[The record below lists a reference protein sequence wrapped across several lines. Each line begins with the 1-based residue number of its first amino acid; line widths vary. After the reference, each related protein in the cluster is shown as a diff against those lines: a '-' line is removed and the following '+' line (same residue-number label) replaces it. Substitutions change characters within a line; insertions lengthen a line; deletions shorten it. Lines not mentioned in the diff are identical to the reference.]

1 MSGPS
6 TTTAPA
12 SGWVRGLCWA
22 AVALEGYDLVV
33 LGVVIPVLRRDPVFA
48 LDPGSATTVATV
60 GLLGVMVGALAVGPV
75 SDVVG
80 RRRTILACV
89 LAFSV
94 LGAACALAS
103 GPTSLGVLRFVAG
116 VPLGGVVPVA
126 LAMVAEHSPGRR
138 GNSSM
143 TTLMT
148 GYHVGAV
155 AASLLGALFVITLG
169 WQFLFV
175 AGALPALAL
184 LPVLAAKLPRDTPP
198 VVRGRTTRD
207 RPTRDGATGD
217 GATGGAPAR
226 VNPLREL
233 FRAGFAGPTIAFW
246 VASFMGLLLVY
257 GLNTWL
263 PEIMR
268 LAGYQ
273 LTQALYQLLALNVGA
288 VIGLLIGGRVA
299 DRIGV
304 RPATITWFVTA
315 AVFLALLAV
324 RLPGAT
330 VYVAILLAGIFVFS
344 SQVLVYAWVG
354 RVYPAAMRATALG
367 SASGVGRLG
376 AITGPALTGGLVA
389 SGLAYPWGFFVFAL
403 VAALGAVAVATVTR
417 TRRADDLADAAPEP
431 DRAAT

>member
-1 MSGPS
+1 MSAPS

-89 LAFSV
+89 LAFSL
-94 LGAACALAS
+94 LGAACALAT
-103 GPTSLGVLRFVAG
+103 GPLSLGILRFVAG

-143 TTLMT
+143 TVLMT

-155 AASLLGALFVITLG
+155 LASLLGALFVVSLG
-169 WQFLFV
+169 WEFLFV

-198 VVRGRTTRD
+198 VARAGPRET
-207 RPTRDGATGD
+207 
-217 GATGGAPAR
+217 R
-226 VNPLREL
+226 VNPVREL

-354 RVYPAAMRATALG
+354 RIYPAAMRATALG

-376 AITGPALTGGLVA
+376 AITGPALTGALVA
-389 SGLAYPWGFFVFAL
+389 GGLAYPWGFFVFAL
-403 VAALGAVAVATVTR
+403 VAALGAVAVAT
-417 TRRADDLADAAPEP
+417 
-431 DRAAT
+431 

>member
-1 MSGPS
+1 MSDTS
-6 TTTAPA
+6 TTSAPA

-80 RRRTILACV
+80 RRRTLLACV

-94 LGAACALAS
+94 LGAACALAPD
-103 GPTSLGVLRFVAG
+103 PTTLGVLRFVAG

-155 AASLLGALFVITLG
+155 AASLLGALFITTFG

-198 VVRGRTTRD
+198 VARAAAARQT
-207 RPTRDGATGD
+207 
-217 GATGGAPAR
+217 R
-226 VNPLREL
+226 VNPVREL
-233 FRAGFAGPTIAFW
+233 FRPGFAGPTIAFW

-273 LTQALYQLLALNVGA
+273 LTAALYQLLALNVGA

-376 AITGPALTGGLVA
+376 AITGPAITGALVA
-389 SGLAYPWGFFVFAL
+389 GGLAYPWGFFFFAL

-431 DRAAT
+431 DRAAS

>member
-1 MSGPS
+1 MSEPS

-33 LGVVIPVLRRDPVFA
+33 LGVVIPVLRRDPAFA

-75 SDVVG
+75 SDVMG

-94 LGAACALAS
+94 LGAACALA
-103 GPTSLGVLRFVAG
+103 PDPMTLGILRFVAG

-155 AASLLGALFVITLG
+155 AASLLGALFVTTLG

-198 VVRGRTTRD
+198 VVRDRTTHD
-207 RPTRDGATGD
+207 GAARDGA
-217 GATGGAPAR
+217 AGGTRAR
-226 VNPLREL
+226 VNPVREL

-288 VIGLLIGGRVA
+288 VIGLLVGGRVA

-367 SASGVGRLG
+367 SASGGGRLG
-376 AITGPALTGGLVA
+376 AITGPAITGALVA
-389 SGLAYPWGFFVFAL
+389 GGLAYPWGFFFFAL

-417 TRRADDLADAAPEP
+417 TRRADDLAEATPEP
-431 DRAAT
+431 DRAAS

>member
-1 MSGPS
+1 MSDTS

-94 LGAACALAS
+94 LGAACALAT
-103 GPTSLGVLRFVAG
+103 GPLSLGILRFVAG

-143 TTLMT
+143 TVLMT

-155 AASLLGALFVITLG
+155 AASLLGALFVATLG

-198 VVRGRTTRD
+198 VARAAITRE
-207 RPTRDGATGD
+207 T
-217 GATGGAPAR
+217 R
-226 VNPLREL
+226 VNPVREL

-273 LTQALYQLLALNVGA
+273 LTAALYQLLALNVGA

-354 RVYPAAMRATALG
+354 RVYPATMRATALG

-376 AITGPALTGGLVA
+376 AIAGPAITGALVA
-389 SGLAYPWGFFVFAL
+389 GGLAYPWGFFVFAL
-403 VAALGAVAVATVTR
+403 VAALGAVAAATVTR
-417 TRRADDLADAAPEP
+417 TRRADDLAEAAPEP
-431 DRAAT
+431 DRAAP

>member
-1 MSGPS
+1 MSAPS

-60 GLLGVMVGALAVGPV
+60 GLLGVMIGALAVGPV

-89 LAFSV
+89 LAFSL
-94 LGAACALAS
+94 LGAACALAT
-103 GPTSLGVLRFVAG
+103 GPLSLGVLRFVAG

-143 TTLMT
+143 TVLMT

-155 AASLLGALFVITLG
+155 LASLLGALFVVSLG
-169 WQFLFV
+169 WEFLFV

-198 VVRGRTTRD
+198 VARE
-207 RPTRDGATGD
+207 GAARET
-217 GATGGAPAR
+217 R
-226 VNPLREL
+226 VNPVREL

-354 RVYPAAMRATALG
+354 RIYPAAMRATALG

-376 AITGPALTGGLVA
+376 AITGPALTGALVA
-389 SGLAYPWGFFVFAL
+389 GGLAYPWGFFAFAL

-417 TRRADDLADAAPEP
+417 TRRADDLADAPEP

>member
-1 MSGPS
+1 MSEPS

-94 LGAACALAS
+94 LGAACALA
-103 GPTSLGVLRFVAG
+103 PDPLTLGILRFVAG

-155 AASLLGALFVITLG
+155 AASLLGALFVATLG

-184 LPVLAAKLPRDTPP
+184 VPVLAAKLPRDTPP
-198 VVRGRTTRD
+198 VVREAAVRET
-207 RPTRDGATGD
+207 
-217 GATGGAPAR
+217 R
-226 VNPLREL
+226 VNPVREL

-354 RVYPAAMRATALG
+354 RVYPTAMRATALG

-376 AITGPALTGGLVA
+376 AITGPALTGALVA
-389 SGLAYPWGFFVFAL
+389 GGLAYPWGFFVFAL

-417 TRRADDLADAAPEP
+417 TRRADDLAEAAPEP
-431 DRAAT
+431 DRAAS

>member
-1 MSGPS
+1 MSDTS
-6 TTTAPA
+6 TTIAPA

-89 LAFSV
+89 LAFSL
-94 LGAACALAS
+94 LGAACALAP
-103 GPTSLGVLRFVAG
+103 GPATLGVLRFVAG

-155 AASLLGALFVITLG
+155 AASLLGALFVTTLG

-184 LPVLAAKLPRDTPP
+184 LPVLAVKLPRDTPP
-198 VVRGRTTRD
+198 VARAAAARE
-207 RPTRDGATGD
+207 
-217 GATGGAPAR
+217 AR
-226 VNPLREL
+226 VNPVREL

-273 LTQALYQLLALNVGA
+273 LTAALYQLLALNVGA
-288 VIGLLIGGRVA
+288 VIGLLVGGRVA

-330 VYVAILLAGIFVFS
+330 VYVAILLAGVFVFS

-376 AITGPALTGGLVA
+376 AITGPALTGALVA
-389 SGLAYPWGFFVFAL
+389 GGLAYPWGFFVFAL

-417 TRRADDLADAAPEP
+417 TRRADDLAEATPEP
-431 DRAAT
+431 DRAAS

>member
-1 MSGPS
+1 MSDTS

-60 GLLGVMVGALAVGPV
+60 GLLGVMLGALAVGPV

-89 LAFSV
+89 LAFSI
-94 LGAACALAS
+94 LGAACALAA
-103 GPTSLGVLRFVAG
+103 GPLSLGILRFVAG
-116 VPLGGVVPVA
+116 IPLGGVVPVA

-155 AASLLGALFVITLG
+155 AASLLGALFITSLG

-198 VVRGRTTRD
+198 VARETAVRET
-207 RPTRDGATGD
+207 
-217 GATGGAPAR
+217 R
-226 VNPLREL
+226 VNPVREL

-246 VASFMGLLLVY
+246 AASFMGLLLVY

-273 LTQALYQLLALNVGA
+273 LTAALYQLLALNVGA

-376 AITGPALTGGLVA
+376 AITGPAITGALVA
-389 SGLAYPWGFFVFAL
+389 GGLAYPWGFFVFAL
-403 VAALGAVAVATVTR
+403 VAALGAAAVATVTR
-417 TRRADDLADAAPEP
+417 TRRADDLAEAAPEP
-431 DRAAT
+431 DRAAS

>member
-1 MSGPS
+1 
-6 TTTAPA
+6 
-12 SGWVRGLCWA
+12 V
-22 AVALEGYDLVV
+22 
-33 LGVVIPVLRRDPVFA
+33 
-48 LDPGSATTVATV
+48 
-60 GLLGVMVGALAVGPV
+60 
-75 SDVVG
+75 
-80 RRRTILACV
+80 
-89 LAFSV
+89 
-94 LGAACALAS
+94 
-103 GPTSLGVLRFVAG
+103 
-116 VPLGGVVPVA
+116 
-126 LAMVAEHSPGRR
+126 
-138 GNSSM
+138 
-143 TTLMT
+143 
-148 GYHVGAV
+148 
-155 AASLLGALFVITLG
+155 
-169 WQFLFV
+169 
-175 AGALPALAL
+175 
-184 LPVLAAKLPRDTPP
+184 AKLPRDTPP
-198 VVRGRTTRD
+198 VARAAATRQ
-207 RPTRDGATGD
+207 
-217 GATGGAPAR
+217 AR
-226 VNPLREL
+226 VNPVREL

-273 LTQALYQLLALNVGA
+273 LTAALYQLLALNVGA

-330 VYVAILLAGIFVFS
+330 VNDAILLAGIFVFS

>member
-1 MSGPS
+1 MSEPS

-33 LGVVIPVLRRDPVFA
+33 LGVVIPVLRRDPAFA

-60 GLLGVMVGALAVGPV
+60 GLLGVMAGALAVGPV

-94 LGAACALAS
+94 LGAACALA
-103 GPTSLGVLRFVAG
+103 PDPATLGVLRFVAG

-155 AASLLGALFVITLG
+155 AASLLGALFITTLG

-184 LPVLAAKLPRDTPP
+184 VPVLAAKLPRDTPP
-198 VVRGRTTRD
+198 VVRVAATRE
-207 RPTRDGATGD
+207 T
-217 GATGGAPAR
+217 R
-226 VNPLREL
+226 VNPVREL

-376 AITGPALTGGLVA
+376 AITGPAITGALVA
-389 SGLAYPWGFFVFAL
+389 GGLAYPWGFFVFAL

-417 TRRADDLADAAPEP
+417 TRRADDLAEAAPEP
-431 DRAAT
+431 DRAAS

>member
-1 MSGPS
+1 MSEPS

-89 LAFSV
+89 LAFSL
-94 LGAACALAS
+94 LGAACALA
-103 GPTSLGVLRFVAG
+103 PDPATLGVLRFVAG

-155 AASLLGALFVITLG
+155 AASLLGALFITTLG

-198 VVRGRTTRD
+198 VARAVAARE
-207 RPTRDGATGD
+207 
-217 GATGGAPAR
+217 AR
-226 VNPLREL
+226 VNPVREL

-273 LTQALYQLLALNVGA
+273 LTAALYQLLALNVGA
-288 VIGLLIGGRVA
+288 VIGLLVGGRVA

-376 AITGPALTGGLVA
+376 AITGPALTGALVA
-389 SGLAYPWGFFVFAL
+389 GGLAYPWGFFVFAL

-417 TRRADDLADAAPEP
+417 TRRADDLAEATPEP
-431 DRAAT
+431 DRAAS

>member
-1 MSGPS
+1 MSDTS

-94 LGAACALAS
+94 LGAACALAT
-103 GPTSLGVLRFVAG
+103 GPLSLGILRFVAG

-143 TTLMT
+143 TVLMT

-155 AASLLGALFVITLG
+155 AASLLGALFVATLG

-198 VVRGRTTRD
+198 VARAATTRE
-207 RPTRDGATGD
+207 T
-217 GATGGAPAR
+217 R
-226 VNPLREL
+226 VNPVREL

-273 LTQALYQLLALNVGA
+273 LTAALYQLLALNVGA
-288 VIGLLIGGRVA
+288 VIGLLVGGRVA

-354 RVYPAAMRATALG
+354 RVYPATMRATALG

-376 AITGPALTGGLVA
+376 AIAGPAVTGALVA
-389 SGLAYPWGFFVFAL
+389 GGLAYPWGFFVFAL
-403 VAALGAVAVATVTR
+403 VAALGAVAAATVTR
-417 TRRADDLADAAPEP
+417 TRRADDLAEAAPEP
-431 DRAAT
+431 DRAAP

>member
-1 MSGPS
+1 MSDTS

-94 LGAACALAS
+94 LGAACALAT
-103 GPTSLGVLRFVAG
+103 GPLSLGILRFVAG

-143 TTLMT
+143 TVLMT

-155 AASLLGALFVITLG
+155 AASLLGALFVATLG

-198 VVRGRTTRD
+198 VARAATTRE
-207 RPTRDGATGD
+207 T
-217 GATGGAPAR
+217 R
-226 VNPLREL
+226 VNPVREL

-273 LTQALYQLLALNVGA
+273 LTAALYQLLALNVGA

-354 RVYPAAMRATALG
+354 RVYPATMRATALG

-376 AITGPALTGGLVA
+376 AIAGPAVTGALVA
-389 SGLAYPWGFFVFAL
+389 GGLAYPWGFFVFAL
-403 VAALGAVAVATVTR
+403 VAALGAVAAATVTR
-417 TRRADDLADAAPEP
+417 TRRADDLVEAAPEP
-431 DRAAT
+431 DRAAP

>member
-94 LGAACALAS
+94 LGAACALAT
-103 GPTSLGVLRFVAG
+103 GPASLGVLRFVAG

-155 AASLLGALFVITLG
+155 AASLLGALFVVTLG

-198 VVRGRTTRD
+198 VVRDRTTH
-207 RPTRDGATGD
+207 DGAAGD
-217 GATGGAPAR
+217 GATPAR

-233 FRAGFAGPTIAFW
+233 FRAGPTIAFW

-389 SGLAYPWGFFVFAL
+389 SGLAYPWGFFVFAI

-417 TRRADDLADAAPEP
+417 TRRADDLAVAPEP
-431 DRAAT
+431 DRAVT

>member
-1 MSGPS
+1 MSDTS

-94 LGAACALAS
+94 LGAACALAT
-103 GPTSLGVLRFVAG
+103 GPLSLGILRFVAG

-143 TTLMT
+143 TILMT

-155 AASLLGALFVITLG
+155 AASLLGALFIATLG

-198 VVRGRTTRD
+198 VARAATTRE
-207 RPTRDGATGD
+207 T
-217 GATGGAPAR
+217 R
-226 VNPLREL
+226 VNPVREL

-273 LTQALYQLLALNVGA
+273 LTAALYQLLALNVGA

-354 RVYPAAMRATALG
+354 RVYPATMRATALG

-376 AITGPALTGGLVA
+376 AITGPAITGALVA
-389 SGLAYPWGFFVFAL
+389 GGLAYPWGFFVFAL
-403 VAALGAVAVATVTR
+403 VAALGAVAAATVTR
-417 TRRADDLADAAPEP
+417 TRRADDLVDAAPEP
-431 DRAAT
+431 DRAAS

>member
-1 MSGPS
+1 
-6 TTTAPA
+6 
-12 SGWVRGLCWA
+12 
-22 AVALEGYDLVV
+22 
-33 LGVVIPVLRRDPVFA
+33 
-48 LDPGSATTVATV
+48 
-60 GLLGVMVGALAVGPV
+60 
-75 SDVVG
+75 
-80 RRRTILACV
+80 
-89 LAFSV
+89 
-94 LGAACALAS
+94 
-103 GPTSLGVLRFVAG
+103 
-116 VPLGGVVPVA
+116 
-126 LAMVAEHSPGRR
+126 
-138 GNSSM
+138 M

-155 AASLLGALFVITLG
+155 AASLLGALFITTLG

-198 VVRGRTTRD
+198 VARAATTQQ
-207 RPTRDGATGD
+207 T
-217 GATGGAPAR
+217 PAR
-226 VNPLREL
+226 VNPVREL

-273 LTQALYQLLALNVGA
+273 LTAALYQLLALNVGA

-354 RVYPAAMRATALG
+354 RIYPGAMRATALG

-376 AITGPALTGGLVA
+376 AITGALVA
-389 SGLAYPWGFFVFAL
+389 GGLAYPWGFFFFAL

-417 TRRADDLADAAPEP
+417 TRRADDLAEAAPEP
-431 DRAAT
+431 DRAAS

>member
-94 LGAACALAS
+94 LGAACALAT
-103 GPTSLGVLRFVAG
+103 GPASLGVLRFVAG

-155 AASLLGALFVITLG
+155 AASLLGALFVVTLG

-198 VVRGRTTRD
+198 VVRDRTTH
-207 RPTRDGATGD
+207 DGAAGD
-217 GATGGAPAR
+217 GATPAR

-389 SGLAYPWGFFVFAL
+389 SGLAYPWGFFVFAI

-417 TRRADDLADAAPEP
+417 TRRADDLAVAPEP
-431 DRAAT
+431 DRAVT